1 MKRAFADTFYYL
13 ALLNPADESHEQLRR
28 LTEGFA
34 GVMVTTD
41 WIVTELADGLCG
53 TANRKIAIEFVD
65 SLRADAA
72 VRIVPASRRL
82 LEKGWR
88 LYRRVDK
95 EWSLT
100 DCISFVVMRE
110 LRISDALT
118 ADRHFQQ
125 VGFNTLFE

>member
-13 ALLNPADESHEQLRR
+13 ALLNPADEAHELRR
-28 LTEGFA
+28 FTRGFA

-41 WIVTELADGLCG
+41 WVVTELADGLCG
-53 TANRKIAIEFVD
+53 ATNRKIAIKFVD

-82 LEKGWR
+82 LEKGWG
-88 LYRRVDK
+88 LYRRMPDK